1 MLLSLL
7 MSVLSEQELRSR
19 WQERWDNFLS
29 HVREADTAE
38 AAQNALR
45 DKVIIGNA
53 ERKIAG
59 GHEGREIL
67 ELLQNARD
75 AIWQGDAEQGRVY
88 VGVYDEG
95 VLVANTGSRFDLFDP
110 QVEDAVTMIGET
122 GKGDD
127 DQSIGHKGVGLKSIL
142 ATGDAFEI
150 FTRPD
155 QSSDDILAVQLS
167 RAYLVAAIRNR
178 LDQDSNISDL
188 TDDLDDATLQE
199 VLTNSSPDETIPLTD
214 GVQDSIS
221 KLPLFNFPVPL
232 AMNGSVADSDPVRS
246 RVRELLTGSSST
258 SIEDQF
264 RTAVF
269 IRYKD
274 SEWRSQLSD
283 IGTSTPEEE
292 DTGSIEDRPQ
302 RIWEYLSATASE
314 DGLQPETLVQL
325 GGIEELTLERAT
337 DGGSDTVR
345 KERWE
350 IHRDSSQNIATPDLA
365 HSEVDVHIH
374 SPDDTET
381 THRFDQ
387 FQFTNARQHHT
398 TLLVNKAADGGSVP
412 TASYP
417 LYLFYPIEGTSAVEL
432 PFCLHGRFRVETNR
446 KDLSSNN
453 LAANWSVLQEGLD
466 LIELVGEEV
475 AIAATDPD
483 APSYSTHLPWCLL
496 PSIPDVDEV
505 SEPTSNDELFDWF
518 RLELFERLGA
528 TECIPTVN
536 GPQQPENTL
545 LHWDSSV
552 LEGQLA
558 YRTLVDHLERSVE
571 TAPESTPLLT
581 QKALNAVLEIP
592 SIWRERIQMLLAI
605 EDGQTASKALL
616 EEWVEQLATGLAMQG
631 DDPPARIVPAA
642 AARTLLRGTVTL
654 LAAATE
660 GDESLDETLTDLGD
674 RFDGIYLLP
683 CRIREVDPDEELA
696 LVTIERRQTPTGGQH
711 TQRRIR
717 SVIWDI
723 ESTTRDIERP
733 PTPPRTSN
741 MTVYFLDD
749 VIQEDAT
756 VHHVLSTAGRVW
768 GLRAYEGIPSFIRS
782 LLDTF
787 ADGRH
792 ETVEPIDFA
801 FLTALVDRIGVESDD
816 LQMGEG
822 EFFPLSYLKTAITQQ
837 EGDQRANLR
846 RRVQLRTCDLQL
858 HQTQPQPIAQTV
870 LSDEWQSVR
879 ERALRSDEEKQA
891 DDDTEVTADWT
902 DVPADQYPAPTWP
915 SPDTE
920 TWASFRE
927 QIKRDVSDADFVR
940 ALSLLGT
947 GSLPGISVL
956 WMYGDDHPSMR
967 RDHHWNPTEW
977 DSDDFTDSVP
987 DIVQRLQTTLSDNA
1001 DYASL
1006 LTGVEHHPQV
1016 SADHSPKCNVKT
1028 DGELYQ
1034 VNIASWVW
1042 IDNPERLSQRAH
1054 AVREVLRRHGDALVS
1069 TLLQT
1074 GWSCN
1079 NGHKRRSWTS
1089 SVPSLLNW
1097 QLRSLDIW
1105 DPVVDVDD
1113 ELAERWEEYTS
1124 QLRFTV
1130 RKESSRGAQ
1139 AARMFPHVDEDSG
1152 FSEQLLDTLDVRS
1165 VNDLGP
1171 TGATRRL
1178 QQLQSVLVDGP
1189 LPDDGPARL
1198 WIPGG
1203 RINDWN
1209 QAYTQ
1214 LLQPLVREFPD
1225 DPADQRDE
1233 LDWGALT
1240 HLPLRDGDQWLTAPI
1255 EWILDNTDQIR
1266 YYQDQSPK
1274 PWELQ
1279 TAEEND
1285 YYILPRPRSGPFV
1298 RLATALGVDQL
1309 QASKL
1314 VLDLGDDDLAVVTDQ
1329 HTGRVAEFQQ
1339 ALTERQ
1345 DLLVAS
1351 TERSDEEEIVDTA
1364 ENLATA
1370 AANIAVVEAF
1380 PDDVLRQ
1387 LSDPASALYRTDD
1400 GNEALLLNA
1409 AEAGD
1414 SLSLQGLSMGI
1425 ALLVE
1430 RPTKVA
1436 TFREALRSDV
1446 EVDEL
1451 ESRWKKRTFPIETVK
1466 QVLGSNAL
1474 QSFERDVRA
1483 LNDLLGRLDC
1493 SPVDA
1498 GPLLDA
1504 LEDADSDTIG
1514 FIREW
1519 YATGEQP
1526 NPDTDVD
1533 HDLTDLA
1540 PTIREWID
1548 GVHATLPDE
1557 LQFIV
1562 AGLFSETATYWVREL
1577 EAQDVDEA
1585 TVAVVINWLDA
1596 HRGALDRPPFD
1607 SDARQAYVRLRTVA
1621 ELWEQTDPAE
1631 LTELNTWSE
1640 RLRELHS
1647 SASPEWSD
1655 SIPESYATT
1664 LGCPPFVAH
1673 VSINDR
1679 VQTLL
1684 ETLCEDIDSEL
1695 PEVEFDWDSL
1705 VTTYVKEGTIPEP
1718 ETNRG
1723 AKDHQE
1729 RAFADLATAID
1740 TDGKI
1745 AGGSSDGSI
1754 VPEGVEVAGTDSS
1767 LSVSTG
1773 GGSGSGSTQYR
1784 GRGQQAEAYVMAGVL
1799 DRIATWLDEHPAGD
1813 IRQFRSRF
1821 KRLHSDQQEQSY
1833 KWHVE
1838 NMWSSDLLP
1847 LLGDSAAL
1855 DRNKIS
1861 NWRAEVDED
1870 SFAEFPLVRLVNVTM
1885 ERGPG
1890 FDVIDPLGPISD
1902 DEGTDEFGL
1911 QFVPVEVKAVNGTT
1925 PPFNFRLTTNE
1936 YRQAKAFVR
1945 DADIPYV
1952 IRLVSVPDVGIPDWP
1967 SQTEIAA
1974 EKVLSPEAELEA
1986 VVESQQFEEVV
1997 KGGYMNMRIE

>member
-1 MLLSLL
+1 MP
-7 MSVLSEQELRSR
+7 VLSEKKLQTR
-19 WQERWDNFLS
+19 WRERWDNFLS
-29 HVREADTAE
+29 HIQAADTAE

-75 AIWQGDAEQGRVY
+75 AIWQGEAEHGRVY

-167 RAYLVAAIRNR
+167 RAYLVATIRNR
-178 LDQDSNISDL
+178 LGQDSNISEL
-188 TDDLDDATLQE
+188 TEDLDDATLQE
-199 VLTNSSPDETIPLTD
+199 LLTNSTSDETLPLTD
-214 GVQDSIS
+214 GIQDSIS

-232 AMNGSVADSDPVRS
+232 AMNGPDAATDPVRS
-246 RVRELLTGSSST
+246 RVRELLTDSSDT
-258 SIEDQF
+258 SVENQF

-269 IRYKD
+269 IRYED

-283 IGTSTPEEE
+283 IGASTPEEE
-292 DTGSIEDRPQ
+292 DTGSLEDRPQ
-302 RIWEYLSATASE
+302 RIWEYLSATASD

-345 KERWE
+345 KEQWE
-350 IHRDSSQNIATPDLA
+350 IHRDSSPNVATPDLA
-365 HSEVDVHIH
+365 HSEVDVSIH

-381 THRFDQ
+381 IHRFDQ
-387 FQFTNARQHHT
+387 FQFANARQHHT
-398 TLLVNKAADGGSVP
+398 TLLVNKAADGDSVP

-453 LAANWSVLQEGLD
+453 LATNWAVLQEGLD
-466 LIELVGEEV
+466 LIELVSEEV
-475 AIAATDPD
+475 ATAATDSS
-483 APSYSTHLPWCLL
+483 APTYSPHLPWCLL
-496 PSIPDVDEV
+496 PSIPDADEI

-528 TECIPTVN
+528 TACIPTVD
-536 GPQQPENTL
+536 GPRQPEDTL
-545 LHWDSSV
+545 LHWDRSV

-558 YRTLVDHLERSVE
+558 YRTLIEHLERSVG
-571 TAPESTPLLT
+571 TAPESTPLLI
-581 QKALNAVLEIP
+581 QEALHAILDIP
-592 SIWRERIQMLLAI
+592 ATWRERIQTLLAVKD
-605 EDGQTASKALL
+605 EQTASRTLL
-616 EEWVEQLATGLAMQG
+616 QEWVEQLATGLAMQDG
-631 DDPPARIVPAA
+631 DPPAQIVPAS
-642 AARTLLRGTVTL
+642 AARTLLQGTVTL
-654 LAAATE
+654 LTAATE
-660 GDESLDETLTDLGD
+660 GDESLAETLTDLGD
-674 RFDGIYLLP
+674 SFDSIYLLP

-696 LVTIERRQTPTGGQH
+696 LVTIERRQTPTGGQR
-711 TQRRIR
+711 TQRRVR

-723 ESTTRDIERP
+723 ESATRDIERP

-749 VIQEDAT
+749 VIQEDAA

-768 GLRAYEGIPSFIRS
+768 GLRAYEGIPSFVRS

-801 FLTALVDRIGVESDD
+801 FLTALVDRIGAESDD

-822 EFFPLSYLKTAITQQ
+822 EFFPLPYLKNAITQQ

-846 RRVQLRTCDLQL
+846 RRIQLRTCELQL
-858 HQTQPQPIAQTV
+858 HQTQPQSIAEAV
-870 LSDEWQSVR
+870 LSDEWQAIR
-879 ERALRSDEEKQA
+879 EETLRSDEEQQV
-891 DDDTEVTADWT
+891 DDDTEVTAEWT
-902 DVPADQYPAPTWP
+902 DIPADQYPAPTWP
-915 SPDTE
+915 SPGTDTWE
-920 TWASFRE
+920 TFRE

-947 GSLPGISVL
+947 GSLPGIRVL

-967 RDHHWNPTEW
+967 RDHHWSPTEW
-977 DSDDFTDSVP
+977 DTDDFTDSVP
-987 DIVQRLQTTLSDNA
+987 DIVEELQATLSENS
-1001 DYASL
+1001 DYPSL
-1006 LTGVEHHPQV
+1006 LTGVEHHPQT
-1016 SADHSPKCNVKT
+1016 SADHSPKCDVKT
-1028 DGELYQ
+1028 DGDLDQ
-1034 VNIASWVW
+1034 VNLASWVW
-1042 IDNPERLSQRAH
+1042 IDDVERLAAHGH
-1054 AVREVLRRHGDALVS
+1054 AVREVLRRHGDGLVS

-1097 QLRSLDIW
+1097 QLRGLEIW
-1105 DPVVDVDD
+1105 DPVVDIDE
-1113 ELAERWEEYTS
+1113 ELADRWAEYTS
-1124 QLRFTV
+1124 QLRFAV
-1130 RKESSRGAQ
+1130 RKEGSRGAQ
-1139 AARMFPHVDEDSG
+1139 AARMFPHVDDDSG
-1152 FSEQLLDTLDVRS
+1152 FSEAVLDTLDVRPVS
-1165 VNDLGP
+1165 ELGP
-1171 TGATRRL
+1171 TGATRRF

-1189 LPDDGPARL
+1189 LPEDEPARL

-1225 DPADQRDE
+1225 DPAEQRDD
-1233 LDWGALT
+1233 LNWGALT

-1255 EWILDNTDQIR
+1255 EWIQDNADQIR

-1314 VLDLGDDDLAVVTDQ
+1314 VLNIEDDDLTIVTDQ
-1329 HTGRVAEFQQ
+1329 YDDRVAEFQQ
-1339 ALTERQ
+1339 TLTERR

-1364 ENLATA
+1364 ENLGTA
-1370 AANIAVVEAF
+1370 AANIAVAESF

-1387 LSDPASALYRTDD
+1387 LSDPASALYATDD
-1400 GNEALLLNA
+1400 GEEALLLNA
-1409 AEAGD
+1409 ADAGD
-1414 SLSLQGLSMGI
+1414 AVSLQGLSMGI

-1446 EVDEL
+1446 EVSEL

-1474 QSFERDVRA
+1474 QSFERDLVA
-1483 LNDLLGRLDC
+1483 VTDLLDRLDC
-1493 SPVDA
+1493 ASVETD
-1498 GPLLDA
+1498 PLLDA
-1504 LEDADSDTIG
+1504 LEDADSERIEVL
-1514 FIREW
+1514 REW
-1519 YATGEQP
+1519 FATGEQP
-1526 NPDTDVD
+1526 DTDAD
-1533 HDLTDLA
+1533 ATHDLADVSSV
-1540 PTIREWID
+1540 IRDSIAD
-1548 GVHATLPDE
+1548 IHAALPDE
-1557 LQFIV
+1557 LQFVV
-1562 AGLFSETATYWVREL
+1562 AGLFSESVTHWVREL
-1577 EAQDVDEA
+1577 EAQHIDE
-1585 TVAVVINWLDA
+1585 TTTAVVIGWLDA
-1596 HRGALDRPPFD
+1596 HRGTLDRPPFD
-1607 SDARQAYVRLRTVA
+1607 SDARQAYVRLQTVA
-1621 ELWEQTDPAE
+1621 QLWEQTDSAE
-1631 LTELNTWSE
+1631 LTALDTWSE

-1647 SASPEWSD
+1647 SASPAWSD
-1655 SIPESYATT
+1655 PIPEAYATT
-1664 LGCPPFVAH
+1664 LDCPPFVAH
-1673 VSINDR
+1673 VSLNSR

-1684 ETLCEDIDSEL
+1684 EAVCEEISDDL
-1695 PEVEFDWDSL
+1695 PEVDFDWYSL
-1705 VTTYVKEGTIPEP
+1705 VTTYVEDGTIPEP
-1718 ETNRG
+1718 DTDRG
-1723 AKDHQE
+1723 AQDHQE
-1729 RAFADLATAID
+1729 RAFAELATAIT
-1740 TDGKI
+1740 TD
-1745 AGGSSDGSI
+1745 S
-1754 VPEGVEVAGTDSS
+1754 GVESGGADGPLITGSVTGPNGDGS

-1773 GGSGSGSTQYR
+1773 GGRGGGSTQYR

-1799 DRIATWLDEHPAGD
+1799 DRIASWLDNHPAGD
-1813 IRQFRSRF
+1813 MHQFRSRF
-1821 KRLHSDQQEQSY
+1821 KRLYSEKQDRSY
-1833 KWHVE
+1833 QWHVE
-1838 NMWSSDLLP
+1838 NVWSADLLP
-1847 LLGDSAAL
+1847 ILRDSAVL
-1855 DRNKIS
+1855 DTVTVR
-1861 NWRAEVDED
+1861 NWRTTVDED
-1870 SFAEFPLVRLVNVTM
+1870 SFSEFPLVRLVNVTM

-1890 FDVIDPLGPISD
+1890 FDVIDPLGPLSD
-1902 DEGTDEFGL
+1902 DDGIDDFGL
-1911 QFVPVEVKAVNGTT
+1911 QFVPVEVKAVDGTT

-1936 YRQAKAFVR
+1936 YRQARAFIR
-1945 DADIPYV
+1945 DGSIPYV
-1952 IRLVSVPDVGIPDWP
+1952 IRLVSVPDVGTPDWP

-1974 EKVLSPEAELEA
+1974 EKVLRTEAELDS
-1986 VVESQQFEEVV
+1986 VVESQRFEEVV
-1997 KGGYMNMRIE
+1997 KGGYMNMQIE